1 MVLKSLILQGFKS
14 FPDRTE
20 IKFLGGMTA
29 IVGPNGSGKSN
40 ISDAIRWVL
49 GEQSLRSLRGAKM
62 EDVIFGG
69 TAKRGPV
76 GFAEV
81 SLILDNS
88 AGIFRSPFAEIMVTR
103 RYYRSG
109 ESEYSLGKKHCRLR
123 DIRELFM
130 DTGLGLDG
138 YSSIGQGR
146 IDEILSLRSEDRRGV
161 FEEAA
166 GITKFRARKE
176 EAERR
181 LAATEDNL
189 TRIRDLY
196 DELGR
201 QLEPLEKQAKKT
213 EKFLVLRDE
222 LRVLEVSL
230 WLEQL
235 ERLKSEAEKRSRDA
249 EVCRRQLENA
259 KSEQERRY
267 QQAEQLTADLHGIDR
282 ETEALRTSLREA
294 ESREAGQASR
304 IAVLHANLENC
315 RANLERVHRE
325 NEERAKQAEKL
336 AEQFSAQETRIA
348 ELEQSRAEARERL
361 AAQEDRLAQ
370 HREAEG
376 AAAAALER
384 AEQARAAAQNEQHT
398 LALERT
404 AAQTGLAGMDGQ
416 QDDLHRALENAGDR
430 LKAVQEEQSAFES
443 RVSAGQTALRQAQAQ
458 AGEADAALRQA
469 KADADALGTA
479 LRQAESALTDARNR
493 AAMLRDMQR
502 DYDGFARSVR
512 SVMQQA
518 GRGRLSGVHGPV
530 SALLST
536 ENRFVTAI
544 DTALGASASS
554 IVVGYADA
562 LGTALRQAESALTD
576 ARNRAAMLR
585 DMQRDYDGFARSVRS
600 VMQQAG
606 RGRLSGVHGP
616 VSALL
621 STENRF
627 VTAIDTALGAS
638 ASSIVVGSAEDGRAC
653 IEYLRRTDGGRA
665 TFLPLDTIR
674 SASLRESGLDRERG
688 CCGTADTL
696 VQFDE
701 TYGAVV
707 RSLLA
712 RTVVC
717 ENMDA
722 ALALA
727 RSRGHRF
734 RIVTLDGQI
743 IQPGGAMTG
752 GSASR
757 GTGALARAGRLRA
770 AEEQAERCEAARKTA
785 EQRFR
790 AAEKQLHACET
801 ACETQNAALRRQAE
815 AQAALAAACTQHR
828 ALLGSAQARQ
838 EELMQ
843 QQRSMEAEKQR
854 SAEMLASFDAREAQ
868 AGTQLRDAETRVQT
882 CRDALAR
889 LRTEAA
895 EQEAQL
901 AGQRTALTRTEA
913 ELSGEKRALEQ
924 MRALR
929 CETDAGISSAAD
941 SIKRYECECE
951 RMQDELAEEKAA
963 HERSET
969 LARTLREQLEQTG
982 KRREQVEERRT
993 AVRRDAQDAGE
1004 QILGMEREASRL
1016 ENRAGQLKAEEA
1028 QLLGRMWES
1037 YELTPT
1043 PAAALAQPLDD
1054 PAAAR
1059 ERAHEL
1065 RGEIRALGSV
1075 NPDAVEEYR
1084 RVRERYAFMGGQK
1097 DDLERAQRE
1106 LYRVIDR
1113 LTVNMKEI
1121 FASEFARLNV
1131 LFGQTFREIFGGG
1144 HAELALADTSDIL
1157 SCGIDI
1163 RVSPPGKAVKTI
1175 TLLSGG
1181 EKAFVAITLYFAIL
1195 KLRPAPFCVLDEIE
1209 AALDDVNVQRYAK
1222 YIRKLTD
1229 FTQFIVIT
1237 HRRGTMEEA
1246 DMLYGVTMQEQGVSK
1261 LLMLNLAEAEKRLK
1275 NTIK

>member
-49 GEQSLRSLRGAKM
+49 GEQSSRSLRGAKM

-88 AGIFRSPFAEIMVTR
+88 TGVFRSPFAEIMVTR

-235 ERLKSEAEKRSRDA
+235 ERLKSEAEKRSRGA

-304 IAVLHANLENC
+304 IAVLRANLENC

-348 ELEQSRAEARERL
+348 ELEQSSAEARERL

-512 SVMQQA
+512 S
-518 GRGRLSGVHGPV
+518 
-530 SALLST
+530 
-536 ENRFVTAI
+536 I
-544 DTALGASASS
+544 
-554 IVVGYADA
+554 
-562 LGTALRQAESALTD
+562 
-576 ARNRAAMLR
+576 
-585 DMQRDYDGFARSVRS
+585 
-600 VMQQAG
+600 MQQAG

-674 SASLRESGLDRERG
+674 PATLRESGLDRERG

-727 RSRGHRF
+727 RSHGHRF

-790 AAEKQLHACET
+790 AAEKRLHACET

-828 ALLGSAQARQ
+828 ALLGNAQARQ

-854 SAEMLASFDAREAQ
+854 SAEVLASFDAREAQ

-913 ELSGEKRALEQ
+913 ELSGENRALEQ

-929 CETDAGISSAAD
+929 CETDAGLSSAAD

-969 LARTLREQLEQTG
+969 LTRTLREQLEQTG

-1016 ENRAGQLKAEEA
+1016 ENRTGQLKAEEA
-1028 QLLGRMWES
+1028 QLLGRLWES

>member
-49 GEQSLRSLRGAKM
+49 GEQSSRSLRGAKM

-88 AGIFRSPFAEIMVTR
+88 TGVFRSPFAEIMVTR

-109 ESEYSLGKKHCRLR
+109 ESEYYLGKKHCRLR

-249 EVCRRQLENA
+249 RVCRRQLENA

-304 IAVLHANLENC
+304 IAVLRANLDNC

-348 ELEQSRAEARERL
+348 ELEQSSAEARERL

-443 RVSAGQTALRQAQAQ
+443 RVSAGQPALRQAQAQ
-458 AGEADAALRQA
+458 ASEADAALRQA
-469 KADADALGTA
+469 KAD
-479 LRQAESALTDARNR
+479 
-493 AAMLRDMQR
+493 
-502 DYDGFARSVR
+502 
-512 SVMQQA
+512 
-518 GRGRLSGVHGPV
+518 
-530 SALLST
+530 
-536 ENRFVTAI
+536 
-544 DTALGASASS
+544 
-554 IVVGYADA
+554 ADA

-674 SASLRESGLDRERG
+674 PATLRESGLDRERG

-790 AAEKQLHACET
+790 AAEKRLHACET

-854 SAEMLASFDAREAQ
+854 SAEVLASFDAREAQ
-868 AGTQLRDAETRVQT
+868 AGTQLHDAETRVQT

-929 CETDAGISSAAD
+929 CETDAGLSSAAD

-1043 PAAALAQPLDD
+1043 PAALAQPLDD

>member
-49 GEQSLRSLRGAKM
+49 GEQSSRSLRGAKM

-189 TRIRDLY
+189 MRIRDLY
-196 DELGR
+196 EELGR

-249 EVCRRQLENA
+249 EACRRQLENA

-282 ETEALRTSLREA
+282 ETEALRMSLREA

-304 IAVLHANLENC
+304 IAVLRANLENC
-315 RANLERVHRE
+315 RENLERVHRE

-336 AEQFSAQETRIA
+336 TEQFSAQQTRIA
-348 ELEQSRAEARERL
+348 ELEQSSAEARERL
-361 AAQEDRLAQ
+361 AAQEGRLAQ
-370 HREAEG
+370 HREAES

-430 LKAVQEEQSAFES
+430 LKAVQEEQSAFEL
-443 RVSAGQTALRQAQAQ
+443 RVSAGQTALRQAQTK

-469 KADADALGTA
+469 KAEADALGA
-479 LRQAESALTDARNR
+479 
-493 AAMLRDMQR
+493 
-502 DYDGFARSVR
+502 
-512 SVMQQA
+512 
-518 GRGRLSGVHGPV
+518 
-530 SALLST
+530 
-536 ENRFVTAI
+536 
-544 DTALGASASS
+544 
-554 IVVGYADA
+554 
-562 LGTALRQAESALTD
+562 ALRQAESALTD

-674 SASLRESGLDRERG
+674 PASLRESGLDRERG

-734 RIVTLDGQI
+734 RIVTLDGQV

-752 GSASR
+752 GSASS

-770 AEEQAERCEAARKTA
+770 AEEQTERCEAARKTA

-790 AAEKQLHACET
+790 AAEKQLHDHET

-854 SAEMLASFDAREAQ
+854 SAEVLASFDAREEQ

-901 AGQRTALTRTEA
+901 AGQRTALTCTEA

-924 MRALR
+924 MRTLR
-929 CETDAGISSAAD
+929 CETDAGLSGTAD

-951 RMQDELAEEKAA
+951 RIQDELAEEKAA

-969 LARTLREQLEQTG
+969 LTRTLREQLEQTG

-1065 RGEIRALGSV
+1065 RGKIRELGSV

-1084 RVRERYAFMGGQK
+1084 RVRERYAFMGEQK

>member
-49 GEQSLRSLRGAKM
+49 GEQSSRSLRGAKM
-62 EDVIFGG
+62 EDVIFSG

-88 AGIFRSPFAEIMVTR
+88 TGVFRSPFTEIMVTR

-109 ESEYSLGKKHCRLR
+109 ESEYYLGKKHCRLR

-235 ERLKSEAEKRSRDA
+235 ERLKSEVEKRSRDA

-282 ETEALRTSLREA
+282 ETEALRTSQREA

-304 IAVLHANLENC
+304 IAVLRANLENC

-348 ELEQSRAEARERL
+348 ELEQSSAEARERL

-430 LKAVQEEQSAFES
+430 LKTVQEEQSAFES

-554 IVVGYADA
+554 IVVG
-562 LGTALRQAESALTD
+562 
-576 ARNRAAMLR
+576 
-585 DMQRDYDGFARSVRS
+585 
-600 VMQQAG
+600 
-606 RGRLSGVHGP
+606 
-616 VSALL
+616 
-621 STENRF
+621 
-627 VTAIDTALGAS
+627 
-638 ASSIVVGSAEDGRAC
+638 SAEDGRAC

-674 SASLRESGLDRERG
+674 PASLRESGLDRERG
-688 CCGTADTL
+688 CCGTAETL

-790 AAEKQLHACET
+790 AAEKRLHACET

-828 ALLGSAQARQ
+828 ALLGNAQARQ

-854 SAEMLASFDAREAQ
+854 SAEVLASFDAREAQ

-929 CETDAGISSAAD
+929 SETDAGLSSAAD

-969 LARTLREQLEQTG
+969 LARTLREQLEQIG

>member
-49 GEQSLRSLRGAKM
+49 GEQSSRSLRGAKM

-304 IAVLHANLENC
+304 IAVLRANLDNC

-348 ELEQSRAEARERL
+348 ELEQSSAEARERL

-554 IVVGYADA
+554 IVVG
-562 LGTALRQAESALTD
+562 
-576 ARNRAAMLR
+576 
-585 DMQRDYDGFARSVRS
+585 
-600 VMQQAG
+600 
-606 RGRLSGVHGP
+606 
-616 VSALL
+616 
-621 STENRF
+621 
-627 VTAIDTALGAS
+627 
-638 ASSIVVGSAEDGRAC
+638 SAEDGRAC

-674 SASLRESGLDRERG
+674 PATLRESGLDRERG

-790 AAEKQLHACET
+790 AAEKRLHACET

-854 SAEMLASFDAREAQ
+854 SAEVLASFDAREAQ

-924 MRALR
+924 MRTIR
-929 CETDAGISSAAD
+929 CETDAGLLSAAD

-951 RMQDELAEEKAA
+951 RIQDELAEEKTA

-969 LARTLREQLEQTG
+969 LTRTLREQLEQTG

-1028 QLLGRMWES
+1028 QFLGRMWES

-1084 RVRERYAFMGGQK
+1084 RVRERYAFMGEQK

>member
-49 GEQSLRSLRGAKM
+49 GEQSSRSLRGAKM

-181 LAATEDNL
+181 LAATEHNL

-201 QLEPLEKQAKKT
+201 QLEPLEKQAEKT

-304 IAVLHANLENC
+304 IAVLRANLENC

-348 ELEQSRAEARERL
+348 ELEQSSTEARERL
-361 AAQEDRLAQ
+361 ASQEGRMAQ

-416 QDDLHRALENAGDR
+416 QDNLHRALENAGDR

-469 KADADALGTA
+469 KA
-479 LRQAESALTDARNR
+479 E
-493 AAMLRDMQR
+493 
-502 DYDGFARSVR
+502 
-512 SVMQQA
+512 
-518 GRGRLSGVHGPV
+518 
-530 SALLST
+530 
-536 ENRFVTAI
+536 
-544 DTALGASASS
+544 
-554 IVVGYADA
+554 ADA

-674 SASLRESGLDRERG
+674 PSTLRESGLDRERG

-790 AAEKQLHACET
+790 AAEKRLHACET

-854 SAEMLASFDAREAQ
+854 SVEVLASFDAREEQ
-868 AGTQLRDAETRVQT
+868 VGTQLRDAETRVQT

-889 LRTEAA
+889 LRAEAA

-929 CETDAGISSAAD
+929 CETDAGLSSATD

-951 RMQDELAEEKAA
+951 RIQDELAEEKTA

-969 LARTLREQLEQTG
+969 LTRTLREQLEQTG

-1028 QLLGRMWES
+1028 QLLGRLWES

-1163 RVSPPGKAVKTI
+1163 RVSLPGKAVKTI

>member
-49 GEQSLRSLRGAKM
+49 GEQSSRSLRGAKM

-88 AGIFRSPFAEIMVTR
+88 TGVFRSPFTEIMVTR

-109 ESEYSLGKKHCRLR
+109 ESEYYLGKKHCRLR

-201 QLEPLEKQAKKT
+201 QLEPLEKQAEKT

-235 ERLKSEAEKRSRDA
+235 ERLKGEAEKRSRDA

-304 IAVLHANLENC
+304 IAVLRANLENC

-336 AEQFSAQETRIA
+336 AEQFSAQQTRIA
-348 ELEQSRAEARERL
+348 ELEQSSAEARERL

-370 HREAEG
+370 HREAES

-469 KADADALGTA
+469 KA
-479 LRQAESALTDARNR
+479 E
-493 AAMLRDMQR
+493 
-502 DYDGFARSVR
+502 
-512 SVMQQA
+512 
-518 GRGRLSGVHGPV
+518 
-530 SALLST
+530 
-536 ENRFVTAI
+536 
-544 DTALGASASS
+544 
-554 IVVGYADA
+554 ADA

-674 SASLRESGLDRERG
+674 PATLRESGLDRERG

-734 RIVTLDGQI
+734 RIVSLDGQI

-770 AEEQAERCEAARKTA
+770 AEEQTERCEAARKTA

-790 AAEKQLHACET
+790 AAEKQLHDHET

-854 SAEMLASFDAREAQ
+854 SAEVLASFDAREEQ

-895 EQEAQL
+895 EREAQL

-924 MRALR
+924 MRTLR
-929 CETDAGISSAAD
+929 CETDAGLSGAAD

-951 RMQDELAEEKAA
+951 RIQDELAEEKAA

-969 LARTLREQLEQTG
+969 LTRMLREQLEQTG

-1065 RGEIRALGSV
+1065 RGKIRELGSV

-1084 RVRERYAFMGGQK
+1084 RVRERYAFMGEQK

>member
-49 GEQSLRSLRGAKM
+49 GEQSSRSLRGAKM

-88 AGIFRSPFAEIMVTR
+88 TGVFRSPFTEIMVTR

-109 ESEYSLGKKHCRLR
+109 ESEYYLGKKHCRLR

-196 DELGR
+196 EELGR
-201 QLEPLEKQAKKT
+201 QLEPLEKQAEKT

-304 IAVLHANLENC
+304 IAVLRANLANC

-348 ELEQSRAEARERL
+348 ELEQSSAEARERL

-502 DYDGFARSVR
+502 DYDGFV
-512 SVMQQA
+512 
-518 GRGRLSGVHGPV
+518 
-530 SALLST
+530 
-536 ENRFVTAI
+536 
-544 DTALGASASS
+544 
-554 IVVGYADA
+554 
-562 LGTALRQAESALTD
+562 
-576 ARNRAAMLR
+576 
-585 DMQRDYDGFARSVRS
+585 RSVRS

-674 SASLRESGLDRERG
+674 PATLRESGLDRERG

-701 TYGAVV
+701 IYGAVV

-790 AAEKQLHACET
+790 AAEKRLHACET
-801 ACETQNAALRRQAE
+801 ACETQNAALRQQAE

-854 SAEMLASFDAREAQ
+854 SAEVLASFDAREAQ

-889 LRTEAA
+889 LRTGAA

-924 MRALR
+924 MQALR
-929 CETDAGISSAAD
+929 CETDAGLSSAAD

>member
-49 GEQSLRSLRGAKM
+49 GEQSSRSLRGAKM

-201 QLEPLEKQAKKT
+201 QLEPLEKQAEKT

-348 ELEQSRAEARERL
+348 ELEQSSAEARERL

-376 AAAAALER
+376 AAAAAL
-384 AEQARAAAQNEQHT
+384 A
-398 LALERT
+398 LART

-458 AGEADAALRQA
+458 ASEADAALRQA
-469 KADADALGTA
+469 KAD
-479 LRQAESALTDARNR
+479 
-493 AAMLRDMQR
+493 
-502 DYDGFARSVR
+502 
-512 SVMQQA
+512 
-518 GRGRLSGVHGPV
+518 
-530 SALLST
+530 
-536 ENRFVTAI
+536 
-544 DTALGASASS
+544 
-554 IVVGYADA
+554 ADA

-790 AAEKQLHACET
+790 AAEKRLHACET

-815 AQAALAAACTQHR
+815 TQAALAAACTQHR

-854 SAEMLASFDAREAQ
+854 SAEVLASFDAREAQ

-889 LRTEAA
+889 LRAEAA

-929 CETDAGISSAAD
+929 CETDAGLSSAAD

-993 AVRRDAQDAGE
+993 AVRRGAQDAGE

-1016 ENRAGQLKAEEA
+1016 ENRTGQLKAEEA

>member
-49 GEQSLRSLRGAKM
+49 GEQSSRSLRGAKM
-62 EDVIFGG
+62 EDVIFSG

-88 AGIFRSPFAEIMVTR
+88 TGVFRSPFTEIMVTR

-109 ESEYSLGKKHCRLR
+109 ESEYYLGKKHCRLR

-196 DELGR
+196 EELGR
-201 QLEPLEKQAKKT
+201 QLEPLEKQAEKT

-304 IAVLHANLENC
+304 IAVLRANLANC

-348 ELEQSRAEARERL
+348 ELEQSSAEARERL

-554 IVVGYADA
+554 IVVG
-562 LGTALRQAESALTD
+562 
-576 ARNRAAMLR
+576 
-585 DMQRDYDGFARSVRS
+585 
-600 VMQQAG
+600 
-606 RGRLSGVHGP
+606 
-616 VSALL
+616 
-621 STENRF
+621 
-627 VTAIDTALGAS
+627 
-638 ASSIVVGSAEDGRAC
+638 SAEDGRAC

-674 SASLRESGLDRERG
+674 PATLRESGLDRERG

-790 AAEKQLHACET
+790 AAEKRLHACET

-854 SAEMLASFDAREAQ
+854 SAEVLASFDAREAQ

-924 MRALR
+924 MRTIR
-929 CETDAGISSAAD
+929 CETDAGLLSAAD

-951 RMQDELAEEKAA
+951 RIQDELAEEKTA

-969 LARTLREQLEQTG
+969 LTRTLREQLEQTG

-1028 QLLGRMWES
+1028 QFLGRMWES

-1084 RVRERYAFMGGQK
+1084 RVRERYAFMGEQK

-1163 RVSPPGKAVKTI
+1163 RVSLPGKAVKTI

>member
-49 GEQSLRSLRGAKM
+49 GEQSSRSLRGAKM

-88 AGIFRSPFAEIMVTR
+88 TGVFRSPFTEIMVTR

-109 ESEYSLGKKHCRLR
+109 ESEYYLGKKHCRLR

-196 DELGR
+196 EELGR
-201 QLEPLEKQAKKT
+201 QLEPLEKQAEKT

-304 IAVLHANLENC
+304 IAVLRANLANC

-348 ELEQSRAEARERL
+348 ELEQSSAEARERL

-443 RVSAGQTALRQAQAQ
+443 RVSAGQTALRQAKAQ

-469 KADADALGTA
+469 KAD
-479 LRQAESALTDARNR
+479 
-493 AAMLRDMQR
+493 
-502 DYDGFARSVR
+502 
-512 SVMQQA
+512 
-518 GRGRLSGVHGPV
+518 
-530 SALLST
+530 
-536 ENRFVTAI
+536 
-544 DTALGASASS
+544 
-554 IVVGYADA
+554 ADA

-674 SASLRESGLDRERG
+674 PATLRESGLDRERG

-790 AAEKQLHACET
+790 AAEKRLHACET

-854 SAEMLASFDAREAQ
+854 SAEVLASFDAREAQ

-924 MRALR
+924 MRTIR
-929 CETDAGISSAAD
+929 CETDAGLLSAAD

-951 RMQDELAEEKAA
+951 RIQDELAEEKTA

-969 LARTLREQLEQTG
+969 LTRTLREQLEQTG

-1028 QLLGRMWES
+1028 QFLGRMWES

-1084 RVRERYAFMGGQK
+1084 RVRERYAFMGEQK

>member
-49 GEQSLRSLRGAKM
+49 GEQSSRSLRGAKM

-304 IAVLHANLENC
+304 IAVLRANLENC

-325 NEERAKQAEKL
+325 NEEREKQAEKL
-336 AEQFSAQETRIA
+336 AEQFSAQQTRIA
-348 ELEQSRAEARERL
+348 ELEQSSTEARERL
-361 AAQEDRLAQ
+361 ASQEGRLAQ
-370 HREAEG
+370 HREAES

-384 AEQARAAAQNEQHT
+384 AELARAAAQNDQHT

-416 QDDLHRALENAGDR
+416 QDNLHRALENAGDR
-430 LKAVQEEQSAFES
+430 LKAVQEEQSALES

-469 KADADALGTA
+469 KA
-479 LRQAESALTDARNR
+479 E
-493 AAMLRDMQR
+493 
-502 DYDGFARSVR
+502 
-512 SVMQQA
+512 
-518 GRGRLSGVHGPV
+518 
-530 SALLST
+530 
-536 ENRFVTAI
+536 
-544 DTALGASASS
+544 
-554 IVVGYADA
+554 ADA

-674 SASLRESGLDRERG
+674 PASLRESGLDRERG

-790 AAEKQLHACET
+790 AAEKQLHDRET

-828 ALLGSAQARQ
+828 ALLGSAQVRQ

-854 SAEMLASFDAREAQ
+854 SAEVLASFDAREAQ

-924 MRALR
+924 MRTLR
-929 CETDAGISSAAD
+929 CETDAGLSSAAD

-951 RMQDELAEEKAA
+951 RIQDELAEEKAA

-969 LARTLREQLEQTG
+969 LTRTLREQLEQTG

-993 AVRRDAQDAGE
+993 AVRREAQDAGE

-1028 QLLGRMWES
+1028 QLLGRLWES

>member
-49 GEQSLRSLRGAKM
+49 GEQSSRSLRGAKM

-88 AGIFRSPFAEIMVTR
+88 TGVFRSPFAEIMVTR

-235 ERLKSEAEKRSRDA
+235 ERLKGEAEKRSRDA

-282 ETEALRTSLREA
+282 ETEALRMSLREA

-304 IAVLHANLENC
+304 IAVLRANLENC

-336 AEQFSAQETRIA
+336 AEQFSAQQTRIA
-348 ELEQSRAEARERL
+348 ELEHSSAEARERL
-361 AAQEDRLAQ
+361 AAQEGRLAQ
-370 HREAEG
+370 HREAES
-376 AAAAALER
+376 AAAAALAR
-384 AEQARAAAQNEQHT
+384 AAPARAAAQNALHRRA
-398 LALERT
+398 LART

-416 QDDLHRALENAGDR
+416 QDNLHRALENAGDR
-430 LKAVQEEQSAFES
+430 LKAVQEEQSALES
-443 RVSAGQTALRQAQAQ
+443 RVSAGQTALRQAQTK

-469 KADADALGTA
+469 KA
-479 LRQAESALTDARNR
+479 E
-493 AAMLRDMQR
+493 
-502 DYDGFARSVR
+502 
-512 SVMQQA
+512 
-518 GRGRLSGVHGPV
+518 
-530 SALLST
+530 
-536 ENRFVTAI
+536 
-544 DTALGASASS
+544 
-554 IVVGYADA
+554 ADA

-674 SASLRESGLDRERG
+674 PASLRESGLDRERG

-727 RSRGHRF
+727 RLRGHRF

-790 AAEKQLHACET
+790 AAEKRLHDRET
-801 ACETQNAALRRQAE
+801 ARETQNAALRRQAE

-854 SAEMLASFDAREAQ
+854 SAEVLASFDAREEQ

-895 EQEAQL
+895 EREAQL

-924 MRALR
+924 MRTLR
-929 CETDAGISSAAD
+929 CETDAGLSGAAD

-951 RMQDELAEEKAA
+951 RIQDELAEEKAA

-969 LARTLREQLEQTG
+969 LTRTLREQLEQTG

-1065 RGEIRALGSV
+1065 RGKIRELGSV

-1084 RVRERYAFMGGQK
+1084 RVRERYAFMGEQK

>member
-49 GEQSLRSLRGAKM
+49 GEQSSRSLRGAKM

-88 AGIFRSPFAEIMVTR
+88 TGVFRSPFAEIMVTR

-249 EVCRRQLENA
+249 EVCRGQLENA

-304 IAVLHANLENC
+304 IAVLRANLENC

-458 AGEADAALRQA
+458 ASEADAALRQA
-469 KADADALGTA
+469 KAD
-479 LRQAESALTDARNR
+479 
-493 AAMLRDMQR
+493 
-502 DYDGFARSVR
+502 
-512 SVMQQA
+512 
-518 GRGRLSGVHGPV
+518 
-530 SALLST
+530 
-536 ENRFVTAI
+536 
-544 DTALGASASS
+544 
-554 IVVGYADA
+554 ADA

-674 SASLRESGLDRERG
+674 PATLRESGLDRERG

-790 AAEKQLHACET
+790 AAEKRLHACET

-828 ALLGSAQARQ
+828 ALLGNAQARQ

-854 SAEMLASFDAREAQ
+854 SAEVLASFDAREAQ

-913 ELSGEKRALEQ
+913 ELSGENRALEQ

-929 CETDAGISSAAD
+929 CETDAGLSSAAD

-969 LARTLREQLEQTG
+969 LTRTLREQLEQTG

-1016 ENRAGQLKAEEA
+1016 ENRTGQLKAEEA
-1028 QLLGRMWES
+1028 QLLGRLWES

>member
-49 GEQSLRSLRGAKM
+49 GEQSSRSLRGAKM

-88 AGIFRSPFAEIMVTR
+88 TGVFRSPFTEIMVTR

-109 ESEYSLGKKHCRLR
+109 ESEYYLGKKHCRLR

-196 DELGR
+196 EELGR
-201 QLEPLEKQAKKT
+201 QLEPLEKQAEKT

-304 IAVLHANLENC
+304 IAVLRANLANC

-348 ELEQSRAEARERL
+348 ELEQSSAEARERL

-469 KADADALGTA
+469 KAD
-479 LRQAESALTDARNR
+479 
-493 AAMLRDMQR
+493 
-502 DYDGFARSVR
+502 
-512 SVMQQA
+512 
-518 GRGRLSGVHGPV
+518 
-530 SALLST
+530 
-536 ENRFVTAI
+536 
-544 DTALGASASS
+544 
-554 IVVGYADA
+554 ADA

-790 AAEKQLHACET
+790 AAEKRLHACET

-815 AQAALAAACTQHR
+815 TQAALAAACTQHR

-854 SAEMLASFDAREAQ
+854 SAEVLASFDAREAQ

-889 LRTEAA
+889 LRAEAA

-929 CETDAGISSAAD
+929 CETDAGLSSAAD

-993 AVRRDAQDAGE
+993 AVRRGAQDAGE

-1016 ENRAGQLKAEEA
+1016 ENRTGQLKAEEA

>member
-49 GEQSLRSLRGAKM
+49 GEQSSRSLRGAKM

-201 QLEPLEKQAKKT
+201 QLEPLEKQAEKT

-235 ERLKSEAEKRSRDA
+235 ERLKGEAEKRSRDA

-282 ETEALRTSLREA
+282 ETEALRMSLREA

-304 IAVLHANLENC
+304 IAVLRANLENC
-315 RANLERVHRE
+315 RENLERVHRE

-336 AEQFSAQETRIA
+336 TEQFSAQQTRIA
-348 ELEQSRAEARERL
+348 ELEQSSTEARERL
-361 AAQEDRLAQ
+361 AAQEGRLAQ
-370 HREAEG
+370 HREAES
-376 AAAAALER
+376 AAAAALEQ

-416 QDDLHRALENAGDR
+416 QDNLHRALENAGDR
-430 LKAVQEEQSAFES
+430 LKAVQEEQSALES
-443 RVSAGQTALRQAQAQ
+443 RVSAGQTALRQAQTK

-469 KADADALGTA
+469 KA
-479 LRQAESALTDARNR
+479 E
-493 AAMLRDMQR
+493 
-502 DYDGFARSVR
+502 
-512 SVMQQA
+512 
-518 GRGRLSGVHGPV
+518 
-530 SALLST
+530 
-536 ENRFVTAI
+536 
-544 DTALGASASS
+544 
-554 IVVGYADA
+554 ADA

-674 SASLRESGLDRERG
+674 PASLRESGLDRERG

-770 AEEQAERCEAARKTA
+770 AEEQTERCEAARKTA

-790 AAEKQLHACET
+790 AAEKQLHDHET

-854 SAEMLASFDAREAQ
+854 SAEVLASFDAREEQ

-924 MRALR
+924 MRTLR
-929 CETDAGISSAAD
+929 CETDAGLSGAAD

-951 RMQDELAEEKAA
+951 RIQDELAEEKAA

-969 LARTLREQLEQTG
+969 LTRTLREQLEQTG

-1065 RGEIRALGSV
+1065 RGKIRELGSV

-1084 RVRERYAFMGGQK
+1084 RVRERYAFMGEQK

>member
-49 GEQSLRSLRGAKM
+49 GEQSSRSLRGAKM

-201 QLEPLEKQAKKT
+201 QLEPLEKQAEKT

-249 EVCRRQLENA
+249 EVCRRQLENT

-282 ETEALRTSLREA
+282 ETEALRMSLREA

-304 IAVLHANLENC
+304 IAVLRANLENC
-315 RANLERVHRE
+315 RENLERVHRE
-325 NEERAKQAEKL
+325 NEERAKQAEKFT
-336 AEQFSAQETRIA
+336 EQFSAQQTRIA
-348 ELEQSRAEARERL
+348 ELEQSSAEARERL
-361 AAQEDRLAQ
+361 AAQEGRLAQ
-370 HREAEG
+370 HREAES

-469 KADADALGTA
+469 QAD
-479 LRQAESALTDARNR
+479 
-493 AAMLRDMQR
+493 
-502 DYDGFARSVR
+502 
-512 SVMQQA
+512 
-518 GRGRLSGVHGPV
+518 
-530 SALLST
+530 
-536 ENRFVTAI
+536 
-544 DTALGASASS
+544 
-554 IVVGYADA
+554 ADA

-674 SASLRESGLDRERG
+674 PASLRESGLDRERG

-790 AAEKQLHACET
+790 AAEKRLHACET
-801 ACETQNAALRRQAE
+801 ACEAQNAALRRQAE

-854 SAEMLASFDAREAQ
+854 SAEVLASFDAREEQ

-924 MRALR
+924 MRTLR
-929 CETDAGISSAAD
+929 CETDAGLSGAAD

-951 RMQDELAEEKAA
+951 RIQDELAEEKAA
-963 HERSET
+963 HERSKT
-969 LARTLREQLEQTG
+969 LTRTLREQLEQTG

-993 AVRRDAQDAGE
+993 AARRDAQDAGE

-1065 RGEIRALGSV
+1065 RGKIRELGSV

-1084 RVRERYAFMGGQK
+1084 RVRERYAFMGEQK

>member
-49 GEQSLRSLRGAKM
+49 GEQSSRSLRGAKM

-201 QLEPLEKQAKKT
+201 QLEPLEKQAEKT

-304 IAVLHANLENC
+304 IAVLRANLENC

-336 AEQFSAQETRIA
+336 AERFSAQQTRIA
-348 ELEQSRAEARERL
+348 ELEQSSAEARERL

-384 AEQARAAAQNEQHT
+384 AEQTRAAAQNEQHT

-443 RVSAGQTALRQAQAQ
+443 RVSAGQTALRQAQTK

-469 KADADALGTA
+469 KA
-479 LRQAESALTDARNR
+479 E
-493 AAMLRDMQR
+493 
-502 DYDGFARSVR
+502 
-512 SVMQQA
+512 
-518 GRGRLSGVHGPV
+518 
-530 SALLST
+530 
-536 ENRFVTAI
+536 
-544 DTALGASASS
+544 
-554 IVVGYADA
+554 ADA

-674 SASLRESGLDRERG
+674 PASLRESGLDRERG

-785 EQRFR
+785 EQRLR

-854 SAEMLASFDAREAQ
+854 SAEVLASFDVREAQ

-924 MRALR
+924 MRTLR
-929 CETDAGISSAAD
+929 CETDAGLSSAAD

-951 RMQDELAEEKAA
+951 RIQDELAEEKAA

-969 LARTLREQLEQTG
+969 LTRTLREQLEQTG

-1028 QLLGRMWES
+1028 QLLGRLWES

-1084 RVRERYAFMGGQK
+1084 RVRERYAFMGEQK
-1097 DDLERAQRE
+1097 DDLEQAQRE

-1163 RVSPPGKAVKTI
+1163 RVSLPGKAVKTI

>member
-49 GEQSLRSLRGAKM
+49 GEQSSRSLRGAKM
-62 EDVIFGG
+62 EDVIFSG

-88 AGIFRSPFAEIMVTR
+88 TGVFRSPFTEIMVTR

-348 ELEQSRAEARERL
+348 ELEQSSAEARERL

-384 AEQARAAAQNEQHT
+384 AEQARAAAQNERHT

-518 GRGRLSGVHGPV
+518 
-530 SALLST
+530 
-536 ENRFVTAI
+536 E
-544 DTALGASASS
+544 
-554 IVVGYADA
+554 
-562 LGTALRQAESALTD
+562 
-576 ARNRAAMLR
+576 
-585 DMQRDYDGFARSVRS
+585 
-600 VMQQAG
+600 

-790 AAEKQLHACET
+790 AAEKRLHACET

-854 SAEMLASFDAREAQ
+854 SAEVLASFDAREAQ
-868 AGTQLRDAETRVQT
+868 AGTQLRDAETHVQI

-929 CETDAGISSAAD
+929 CETDAGLSSAAD

-1016 ENRAGQLKAEEA
+1016 ENRTGQLKAEEA

>member
-49 GEQSLRSLRGAKM
+49 GEQSSRSLRGAKM

-201 QLEPLEKQAKKT
+201 QLEPLEKQAEKT

-235 ERLKSEAEKRSRDA
+235 ERLKGEAEKRSRDA

-282 ETEALRTSLREA
+282 ETEALRMSLREA

-304 IAVLHANLENC
+304 IAVLRANLENC

-336 AEQFSAQETRIA
+336 TEQFSAQQTRIA
-348 ELEQSRAEARERL
+348 ELEQSSAEARERL
-361 AAQEDRLAQ
+361 AAQEGRLAQ
-370 HREAEG
+370 HREAES
-376 AAAAALER
+376 AAAAALEQ

-416 QDDLHRALENAGDR
+416 QDNLHRALENAGDR
-430 LKAVQEEQSAFES
+430 LKAVQEEQSALES
-443 RVSAGQTALRQAQAQ
+443 RVSAGQTALRQAQTK

-469 KADADALGTA
+469 KA
-479 LRQAESALTDARNR
+479 E
-493 AAMLRDMQR
+493 
-502 DYDGFARSVR
+502 
-512 SVMQQA
+512 
-518 GRGRLSGVHGPV
+518 
-530 SALLST
+530 
-536 ENRFVTAI
+536 
-544 DTALGASASS
+544 
-554 IVVGYADA
+554 ADA

-674 SASLRESGLDRERG
+674 PASLRESGLDRERG

-734 RIVTLDGQI
+734 RIVTLDGQV

-770 AEEQAERCEAARKTA
+770 AEEQTERCEAARKTA

-790 AAEKQLHACET
+790 AAEKQLHDRET

-854 SAEMLASFDAREAQ
+854 SAEVLASFDAREEQ
-868 AGTQLRDAETRVQT
+868 AGTQLRDAETRVRT

-895 EQEAQL
+895 EREAQL

-924 MRALR
+924 MRTLR
-929 CETDAGISSAAD
+929 CETDAGLSGAAD

-951 RMQDELAEEKAA
+951 RIQDELAEEKAA

-969 LARTLREQLEQTG
+969 LTRMLREQLEQTG

-1065 RGEIRALGSV
+1065 RGKIRELGSV

-1084 RVRERYAFMGGQK
+1084 RVRERYAFMGEQK

>member
-49 GEQSLRSLRGAKM
+49 GEQSSRSLRGAKM

-88 AGIFRSPFAEIMVTR
+88 TGVFRSPFAEIMVTR

-109 ESEYSLGKKHCRLR
+109 ESEYYLGKKHCRLR

-196 DELGR
+196 EELGR
-201 QLEPLEKQAKKT
+201 QLEPLEKQAEKT

-304 IAVLHANLENC
+304 IAVLRANLENC

-348 ELEQSRAEARERL
+348 ELEQSSAEARERL

-376 AAAAALER
+376 AAAAARER

-512 SVMQQA
+512 SVMQQ
-518 GRGRLSGVHGPV
+518 
-530 SALLST
+530 T
-536 ENRFVTAI
+536 
-544 DTALGASASS
+544 
-554 IVVGYADA
+554 
-562 LGTALRQAESALTD
+562 
-576 ARNRAAMLR
+576 
-585 DMQRDYDGFARSVRS
+585 
-600 VMQQAG
+600 G

-674 SASLRESGLDRERG
+674 PSTLRESGLDRERG

-790 AAEKQLHACET
+790 AAEKRLHACET

-815 AQAALAAACTQHR
+815 TQAALAAACTQHR

-854 SAEMLASFDAREAQ
+854 SAEVLASFDAREAQ

-889 LRTEAA
+889 LRAEAA

-929 CETDAGISSAAD
+929 CETDAGLSSAAD

-969 LARTLREQLEQTG
+969 LTRTLREQLEQTG

-1016 ENRAGQLKAEEA
+1016 ENRTGQLKAEEA

>member
-49 GEQSLRSLRGAKM
+49 GEQSSRSLRGAKM

-304 IAVLHANLENC
+304 IAVLRANLANC

-348 ELEQSRAEARERL
+348 ELEQSSAEARERL
-361 AAQEDRLAQ
+361 AAKEDRLAQ

-384 AEQARAAAQNEQHT
+384 AEQARAAAQTEQHT

-536 ENRFVTAI
+536 ENRFVI
-544 DTALGASASS
+544 
-554 IVVGYADA
+554 
-562 LGTALRQAESALTD
+562 
-576 ARNRAAMLR
+576 
-585 DMQRDYDGFARSVRS
+585 
-600 VMQQAG
+600 
-606 RGRLSGVHGP
+606 
-616 VSALL
+616 
-621 STENRF
+621 
-627 VTAIDTALGAS
+627 AIDTALGAS

-674 SASLRESGLDRERG
+674 PATLRESGLDRERG

-727 RSRGHRF
+727 RSHGHRF

-790 AAEKQLHACET
+790 AAEKRLHACET

-828 ALLGSAQARQ
+828 ALLGNAQARQ

-854 SAEMLASFDAREAQ
+854 SAEVLASFDAREAQ

-913 ELSGEKRALEQ
+913 ELSGENRALEQ

-929 CETDAGISSAAD
+929 CETDAGLSSAAD

-969 LARTLREQLEQTG
+969 LTRTLREQLEQTG

-1016 ENRAGQLKAEEA
+1016 ENRTGQLKAEEA
-1028 QLLGRMWES
+1028 QLLGRLWES

>member
-49 GEQSLRSLRGAKM
+49 GEQSSRSLRGAKM

-88 AGIFRSPFAEIMVTR
+88 AGIFRSPFTEIMVTR

-109 ESEYSLGKKHCRLR
+109 ESEYSLGKKHCRLK

-201 QLEPLEKQAKKT
+201 QLEPLEKQAEKT

-294 ESREAGQASR
+294 EGREAGQASR

-315 RANLERVHRE
+315 RANLERVHKE
-325 NEERAKQAEKL
+325 NEERAKQAGKL

-348 ELEQSRAEARERL
+348 ELEQSSAEARERL
-361 AAQEDRLAQ
+361 AAQEGRLAQ
-370 HREAEG
+370 HREAES

-384 AEQARAAAQNEQHT
+384 AEQARTAAQNEQHK

-416 QDDLHRALENAGDR
+416 QDNLHRALESAGDR
-430 LKAVQEEQSAFES
+430 LKAVQEEQSALES
-443 RVSAGQTALRQAQAQ
+443 RVSAGQTALRQAQTK

-469 KADADALGTA
+469 KADADALGA
-479 LRQAESALTDARNR
+479 
-493 AAMLRDMQR
+493 
-502 DYDGFARSVR
+502 
-512 SVMQQA
+512 
-518 GRGRLSGVHGPV
+518 
-530 SALLST
+530 
-536 ENRFVTAI
+536 
-544 DTALGASASS
+544 
-554 IVVGYADA
+554 
-562 LGTALRQAESALTD
+562 ALRQAESALTD

-674 SASLRESGLDRERG
+674 PATLRESGLDRERG

-790 AAEKQLHACET
+790 AAEKQLHDRET
-801 ACETQNAALRRQAE
+801 ACETQNAVLRRQAE

-854 SAEMLASFDAREAQ
+854 SAEVLASFDAREAQ

-889 LRTEAA
+889 LRAEAA

-929 CETDAGISSAAD
+929 CETDAGLSGAAD

-951 RMQDELAEEKAA
+951 RIQDELAEEKAA

-969 LARTLREQLEQTG
+969 LTRTLREQLEQTG
-982 KRREQVEERRT
+982 KRREQVEEQRT

-1059 ERAHEL
+1059 EHAHEL
-1065 RGEIRALGSV
+1065 RGKIRALGSV

-1163 RVSPPGKAVKTI
+1163 RVSLPGKAVKTI

>member
-49 GEQSLRSLRGAKM
+49 GEQSSRSLRGAKM

-88 AGIFRSPFAEIMVTR
+88 TGVFRSPFTEIMVTR

-109 ESEYSLGKKHCRLR
+109 ESEYYLGKKHCRLR

-196 DELGR
+196 EELGR
-201 QLEPLEKQAKKT
+201 QLEPLEKQAEKT

-304 IAVLHANLENC
+304 IAVLRANLANC

-348 ELEQSRAEARERL
+348 ELEQSSAEARERL

-554 IVVGYADA
+554 IVVG
-562 LGTALRQAESALTD
+562 
-576 ARNRAAMLR
+576 
-585 DMQRDYDGFARSVRS
+585 
-600 VMQQAG
+600 
-606 RGRLSGVHGP
+606 
-616 VSALL
+616 
-621 STENRF
+621 
-627 VTAIDTALGAS
+627 
-638 ASSIVVGSAEDGRAC
+638 SAEDGRAC

-674 SASLRESGLDRERG
+674 PATLRESGLDRERG

-790 AAEKQLHACET
+790 AAEKRLHACET

-854 SAEMLASFDAREAQ
+854 SAEVLASFDAREAQ

-924 MRALR
+924 MRTIR
-929 CETDAGISSAAD
+929 CETDAGLLSAAD

-951 RMQDELAEEKAA
+951 RIQDELAEEKTA

-969 LARTLREQLEQTG
+969 LTRTLREQLEQTG

-1028 QLLGRMWES
+1028 QFLGRMWES

-1084 RVRERYAFMGGQK
+1084 RVRERYAFMGEQK

>member
-49 GEQSLRSLRGAKM
+49 GEQSSRSLRGAKM

-201 QLEPLEKQAKKT
+201 QLEPLEKQAEKT

-235 ERLKSEAEKRSRDA
+235 ERLKGEAEKRSRDA

-282 ETEALRTSLREA
+282 ETEALRMSLREA

-304 IAVLHANLENC
+304 IAVLRANLENC
-315 RANLERVHRE
+315 RENLERVHRE

-336 AEQFSAQETRIA
+336 AEQFSAQQTRIA
-348 ELEQSRAEARERL
+348 ELEQSSAEARERL
-361 AAQEDRLAQ
+361 AAQEGRLAQ
-370 HREAEG
+370 HREAES
-376 AAAAALER
+376 AATAALER

-416 QDDLHRALENAGDR
+416 QDNLHRALENAGDR
-430 LKAVQEEQSAFES
+430 LKAVQEEQSALES
-443 RVSAGQTALRQAQAQ
+443 RVSAGQTALRQAQTK

-469 KADADALGTA
+469 KA
-479 LRQAESALTDARNR
+479 E
-493 AAMLRDMQR
+493 
-502 DYDGFARSVR
+502 
-512 SVMQQA
+512 
-518 GRGRLSGVHGPV
+518 
-530 SALLST
+530 
-536 ENRFVTAI
+536 
-544 DTALGASASS
+544 
-554 IVVGYADA
+554 ADA

-674 SASLRESGLDRERG
+674 PATLRESGLDRERG

-770 AEEQAERCEAARKTA
+770 AEEQTERCEAARKTA

-790 AAEKQLHACET
+790 AAEKQLHDHET

-854 SAEMLASFDAREAQ
+854 SAEVLASFDAREEQ

-924 MRALR
+924 MRTLR
-929 CETDAGISSAAD
+929 CETDAGLSGAAD

-951 RMQDELAEEKAA
+951 RIQDELAEEKAA

-969 LARTLREQLEQTG
+969 LTRTLREQLEQTG

-1065 RGEIRALGSV
+1065 RGKIRELGSV

-1084 RVRERYAFMGGQK
+1084 RVRERYAFMGEQK

>member
-49 GEQSLRSLRGAKM
+49 GEQSSRSLRGAKM
-62 EDVIFGG
+62 EDVIFSG

-88 AGIFRSPFAEIMVTR
+88 TGVFRSPFTEIMVTR

-109 ESEYSLGKKHCRLR
+109 ESEYYLGKKHCRLR

-235 ERLKSEAEKRSRDA
+235 ERLKSEVEKRSRDA

-282 ETEALRTSLREA
+282 ETEALRTSQREA

-304 IAVLHANLENC
+304 IAVLRANLENC

-348 ELEQSRAEARERL
+348 ELEQSSAEARERL

-384 AEQARAAAQNEQHT
+384 AEQARAAAQNEQQT

-430 LKAVQEEQSAFES
+430 LKTVQEEQSAFES

-554 IVVGYADA
+554 IVVG
-562 LGTALRQAESALTD
+562 
-576 ARNRAAMLR
+576 
-585 DMQRDYDGFARSVRS
+585 
-600 VMQQAG
+600 
-606 RGRLSGVHGP
+606 
-616 VSALL
+616 
-621 STENRF
+621 
-627 VTAIDTALGAS
+627 
-638 ASSIVVGSAEDGRAC
+638 SAEDGRAC

-674 SASLRESGLDRERG
+674 PASLRESGLDRERG

-790 AAEKQLHACET
+790 AAEKRLHACET

-828 ALLGSAQARQ
+828 ALLGNAQARQ

-854 SAEMLASFDAREAQ
+854 SAEVLASFDAREAQ

-929 CETDAGISSAAD
+929 SETDAGLSSAAD

-969 LARTLREQLEQTG
+969 LARTLREQLEQIG

>member
-49 GEQSLRSLRGAKM
+49 GEQSSRSLRGAKM

-88 AGIFRSPFAEIMVTR
+88 TGVFRSPFAEIMVTR

-235 ERLKSEAEKRSRDA
+235 ERLKGEAEKRSRDA

-282 ETEALRTSLREA
+282 ETEALRMSLREA

-304 IAVLHANLENC
+304 IAVLRANLENC

-336 AEQFSAQETRIA
+336 AEQFSAQQTRIA
-348 ELEQSRAEARERL
+348 ELEHSSAEARERL
-361 AAQEDRLAQ
+361 AAQEGRLAQ
-370 HREAEG
+370 HREAES

-416 QDDLHRALENAGDR
+416 QDNLHRALENAGDR
-430 LKAVQEEQSAFES
+430 LKAVQEEQSALES
-443 RVSAGQTALRQAQAQ
+443 RVSAGQTALRQAQTK

-469 KADADALGTA
+469 KA
-479 LRQAESALTDARNR
+479 E
-493 AAMLRDMQR
+493 
-502 DYDGFARSVR
+502 
-512 SVMQQA
+512 
-518 GRGRLSGVHGPV
+518 
-530 SALLST
+530 
-536 ENRFVTAI
+536 
-544 DTALGASASS
+544 
-554 IVVGYADA
+554 ADA

-674 SASLRESGLDRERG
+674 PASLRESGLDRERG

-727 RSRGHRF
+727 RLRGHRF

-790 AAEKQLHACET
+790 AAEKRLHDRET
-801 ACETQNAALRRQAE
+801 ARETQNAALRRQAE

-854 SAEMLASFDAREAQ
+854 SAEVLASFDAREEQ

-895 EQEAQL
+895 EREAQL

-924 MRALR
+924 MRTLR
-929 CETDAGISSAAD
+929 CETDAGLSGAAD

-951 RMQDELAEEKAA
+951 RIQDELAEEKAA

-969 LARTLREQLEQTG
+969 LTRTLREQLEQTG

-1065 RGEIRALGSV
+1065 RGKIRELGSV

-1084 RVRERYAFMGGQK
+1084 RVRERYAFMGEQK

>member
-49 GEQSLRSLRGAKM
+49 GEQSSRSLRGAKM
-62 EDVIFGG
+62 EDVIFSG

-88 AGIFRSPFAEIMVTR
+88 TGVFRSPFTEIMVTR

-304 IAVLHANLENC
+304 IAVLRANLANC

-348 ELEQSRAEARERL
+348 ELEQSSAEARERL

-370 HREAEG
+370 HREAES

-416 QDDLHRALENAGDR
+416 QEDLHRALENAGDR

-554 IVVGYADA
+554 IVVG
-562 LGTALRQAESALTD
+562 
-576 ARNRAAMLR
+576 
-585 DMQRDYDGFARSVRS
+585 
-600 VMQQAG
+600 
-606 RGRLSGVHGP
+606 
-616 VSALL
+616 
-621 STENRF
+621 
-627 VTAIDTALGAS
+627 
-638 ASSIVVGSAEDGRAC
+638 SAEDGRAC

-674 SASLRESGLDRERG
+674 PATLRESGLDRERG

-790 AAEKQLHACET
+790 AAEKRLHACET

-815 AQAALAAACTQHR
+815 TQAALAAACTQHR
-828 ALLGSAQARQ
+828 ALLGSVQARQ

-854 SAEMLASFDAREAQ
+854 SAEVLASFDAREAQ

-929 CETDAGISSAAD
+929 CETDAGLSSAAD

-1016 ENRAGQLKAEEA
+1016 ENRTGQLKAEEA

>member
-49 GEQSLRSLRGAKM
+49 GEQSSRSLRGAKM

-189 TRIRDLY
+189 MRIRDLY
-196 DELGR
+196 EELGR

-249 EVCRRQLENA
+249 EACRRQLENA

-282 ETEALRTSLREA
+282 ETEALRMSLREA

-304 IAVLHANLENC
+304 IAVLRANLENC
-315 RANLERVHRE
+315 RENLERVHRE

-336 AEQFSAQETRIA
+336 TEQFSAQQTRIA
-348 ELEQSRAEARERL
+348 ELEQSSAEARERL
-361 AAQEDRLAQ
+361 AAQEGRLAQ
-370 HREAEG
+370 HREAES

-430 LKAVQEEQSAFES
+430 LKAVQEEQSAFEL
-443 RVSAGQTALRQAQAQ
+443 RVSAGQTALRQAQTK

-469 KADADALGTA
+469 KAEADALGA
-479 LRQAESALTDARNR
+479 
-493 AAMLRDMQR
+493 
-502 DYDGFARSVR
+502 
-512 SVMQQA
+512 
-518 GRGRLSGVHGPV
+518 
-530 SALLST
+530 
-536 ENRFVTAI
+536 
-544 DTALGASASS
+544 
-554 IVVGYADA
+554 
-562 LGTALRQAESALTD
+562 ALRQAESALTD

-674 SASLRESGLDRERG
+674 PASLRESGLDRERG

-734 RIVTLDGQI
+734 RIVTLDGQV

-770 AEEQAERCEAARKTA
+770 AEEQTERCEAARKTA

-790 AAEKQLHACET
+790 AAEKQLHDHET

-854 SAEMLASFDAREAQ
+854 SAEVLASFDAREEQ

-901 AGQRTALTRTEA
+901 AGQRTALTCTEA

-924 MRALR
+924 MRTLR
-929 CETDAGISSAAD
+929 CETDAGLSGTAD

-951 RMQDELAEEKAA
+951 RIQDELAEEKAA

-969 LARTLREQLEQTG
+969 LTRTLREQLEQTG

-1065 RGEIRALGSV
+1065 RGKIRELGSV

-1084 RVRERYAFMGGQK
+1084 RVRERYAFMGEQK

>member
-49 GEQSLRSLRGAKM
+49 GEQSSRSLRGAKM
-62 EDVIFGG
+62 EDVIFSG

-88 AGIFRSPFAEIMVTR
+88 TGVFRSPFTEIMVTR

-201 QLEPLEKQAKKT
+201 QLEPLAKQAEKT

-235 ERLKSEAEKRSRDA
+235 ERLKGEAEKRSRDA

-282 ETEALRTSLREA
+282 ETEALRMSLREA

-304 IAVLHANLENC
+304 IAVLRANLENC
-315 RANLERVHRE
+315 RENLERVHRE

-336 AEQFSAQETRIA
+336 TEQFSAQQTRIA
-348 ELEQSRAEARERL
+348 ELEQSSAEARERL
-361 AAQEDRLAQ
+361 AAQEGRLAQ
-370 HREAEG
+370 HREAES
-376 AAAAALER
+376 AAAAALEQ

-416 QDDLHRALENAGDR
+416 QNNLHRALENAGDR
-430 LKAVQEEQSAFES
+430 LKAVQEEQSALES
-443 RVSAGQTALRQAQAQ
+443 RVSAGQTALRQAQTK

-469 KADADALGTA
+469 KAD
-479 LRQAESALTDARNR
+479 
-493 AAMLRDMQR
+493 
-502 DYDGFARSVR
+502 
-512 SVMQQA
+512 
-518 GRGRLSGVHGPV
+518 
-530 SALLST
+530 
-536 ENRFVTAI
+536 
-544 DTALGASASS
+544 
-554 IVVGYADA
+554 ADA

-674 SASLRESGLDRERG
+674 PASLRESGLDRERG

-770 AEEQAERCEAARKTA
+770 AEEQTERCEAARKTA

-854 SAEMLASFDAREAQ
+854 SAEVLASFDAREAQ

-882 CRDALAR
+882 CRDVLAR

-895 EQEAQL
+895 EREAQL

-924 MRALR
+924 MRTLR
-929 CETDAGISSAAD
+929 CETDAGLSGAAD

-951 RMQDELAEEKAA
+951 RIQDELAEEKAA

-969 LARTLREQLEQTG
+969 LTRTLREQLEQTG

-1065 RGEIRALGSV
+1065 RRAIRALGSV

-1084 RVRERYAFMGGQK
+1084 RVRERYAFMGEQK

>member
-49 GEQSLRSLRGAKM
+49 GEQSSRSLRGAKM

-201 QLEPLEKQAKKT
+201 QLEPLEKQAEKT

-235 ERLKSEAEKRSRDA
+235 ERLKGEAEKRSRDA

-282 ETEALRTSLREA
+282 ETEALRMSLREA

-325 NEERAKQAEKL
+325 NEERAKQAGKL

-348 ELEQSRAEARERL
+348 ELEQSSAEARERL

-370 HREAEG
+370 HREAES

-384 AEQARAAAQNEQHT
+384 AEQARTAAQNEQHT

-416 QDDLHRALENAGDR
+416 QDNLHRALENAGDR
-430 LKAVQEEQSAFES
+430 LRAVQEEQSALES
-443 RVSAGQTALRQAQAQ
+443 RVSAGQTALRQAQTK

-469 KADADALGTA
+469 KAD
-479 LRQAESALTDARNR
+479 
-493 AAMLRDMQR
+493 
-502 DYDGFARSVR
+502 
-512 SVMQQA
+512 
-518 GRGRLSGVHGPV
+518 
-530 SALLST
+530 
-536 ENRFVTAI
+536 
-544 DTALGASASS
+544 
-554 IVVGYADA
+554 ADA

-674 SASLRESGLDRERG
+674 PASLRESGLDRERG

-770 AEEQAERCEAARKTA
+770 AEEQAERCEAAQKTA

-790 AAEKQLHACET
+790 AAEKRLHDCET

-854 SAEMLASFDAREAQ
+854 SAEVLASFDAREEQ

-889 LRTEAA
+889 LRAEAA

-929 CETDAGISSAAD
+929 CETDAGLSGAAD

-951 RMQDELAEEKAA
+951 RIQDELAEEKAA

-969 LARTLREQLEQTG
+969 LTRTLREQLEQTG

-1163 RVSPPGKAVKTI
+1163 RVSLPGKAVKTI

>member
-49 GEQSLRSLRGAKM
+49 GEQSSRSLRGAKM

-201 QLEPLEKQAKKT
+201 QLEPLEKQAEKT

-294 ESREAGQASR
+294 EGREAGQASR

-336 AEQFSAQETRIA
+336 AEQFSAQQTRIT
-348 ELEQSRAEARERL
+348 ELEQSSAEARERL
-361 AAQEDRLAQ
+361 AAQEGRLAQ

-430 LKAVQEEQSAFES
+430 LKAVQEEQSALES
-443 RVSAGQTALRQAQAQ
+443 RVSAGQTALRQAQTK

-469 KADADALGTA
+469 KAD
-479 LRQAESALTDARNR
+479 
-493 AAMLRDMQR
+493 
-502 DYDGFARSVR
+502 
-512 SVMQQA
+512 
-518 GRGRLSGVHGPV
+518 
-530 SALLST
+530 
-536 ENRFVTAI
+536 
-544 DTALGASASS
+544 
-554 IVVGYADA
+554 ADA

-674 SASLRESGLDRERG
+674 PAALRESGLDRERG

-790 AAEKQLHACET
+790 AAEKQLHDRET

-854 SAEMLASFDAREAQ
+854 SAEVLASFDAREAQ
-868 AGTQLRDAETRVQT
+868 VGTQLRDAETRVQT
-882 CRDALAR
+882 CRDALAQ

-929 CETDAGISSAAD
+929 CETDAGLSSAAD

-951 RMQDELAEEKAA
+951 RMQDDLAEEKAA

-969 LARTLREQLEQTG
+969 LTRTLREQLEQTG

-1028 QLLGRMWES
+1028 QLLGRLWES

>member
-49 GEQSLRSLRGAKM
+49 GEQSSRSLRGAKM

-88 AGIFRSPFAEIMVTR
+88 TGVFRSPFTEIMVTR

-109 ESEYSLGKKHCRLR
+109 ESEYYLGKKHCRLR

-166 GITKFRARKE
+166 GITKFRVRKE

-196 DELGR
+196 EELGR
-201 QLEPLEKQAKKT
+201 QLEPLEKQAEKT

-304 IAVLHANLENC
+304 IAVLRANLENC

-336 AEQFSAQETRIA
+336 VEQFSAQETRIA
-348 ELEQSRAEARERL
+348 ELEQSSAEARERL

-554 IVVGYADA
+554 IVVG
-562 LGTALRQAESALTD
+562 
-576 ARNRAAMLR
+576 
-585 DMQRDYDGFARSVRS
+585 
-600 VMQQAG
+600 
-606 RGRLSGVHGP
+606 
-616 VSALL
+616 
-621 STENRF
+621 
-627 VTAIDTALGAS
+627 
-638 ASSIVVGSAEDGRAC
+638 SAEDGRAC

-674 SASLRESGLDRERG
+674 PSTLRESGLDRERG

-790 AAEKQLHACET
+790 AAEKRLHACET

-854 SAEMLASFDAREAQ
+854 SAEVLASFDAREAQ
-868 AGTQLRDAETRVQT
+868 AGTQLRDAETRVQI

-929 CETDAGISSAAD
+929 CETDAGLSSAAD

-969 LARTLREQLEQTG
+969 LTRTLREQLEQTG

-993 AVRRDAQDAGE
+993 AVRRDTQDAGE